1 MLLHGRDL
9 EENTRESCESINS
22 LVLKSEKRCLGD
34 GNYEDLALHILGTHI
49 FFVALAYQT
58 TPETGAVFTVT
69 LCNVHGARDIDVCVI
84 VSLRFVVWRTDSI
97 KVLWKELNFNC
108 KMTSFQSPSEY

>member
-49 FFVALAYQT
+49 FL
-58 TPETGAVFTVT
+58 
-69 LCNVHGARDIDVCVI
+69 
-84 VSLRFVVWRTDSI
+84 
-97 KVLWKELNFNC
+97 
-108 KMTSFQSPSEY
+108 

>member
-22 LVLKSEKRCLGD
+22 LVLRD

-49 FFVALAYQT
+49 FLWLWRIRLRQRQGSFHGDALQRSWGTCY
-58 TPETGAVFTVT
+58 
-69 LCNVHGARDIDVCVI
+69 
-84 VSLRFVVWRTDSI
+84 
-97 KVLWKELNFNC
+97 
-108 KMTSFQSPSEY
+108 